1 MTFDGKDG
9 NGYQPLPLKDGRKGS
24 PPRQLYIADAHLE
37 SWPALSSF
45 MNHMLARLEEK
56 ETDPKK
62 MGKSWRSTPMIELE
76 KELRNQVLQLGYAFR
91 RNDKELIRKKAVDAA
106 NYLMM
111 IYDNLGR

>member
-1 MTFDGKDG
+1 MATMPKLTLADVVEWPEIIAFGK
-9 NGYQPLPLKDGRKGS
+9 
-24 PPRQLYIADAHLE
+24 
-37 SWPALSSF
+37 
-45 MNHMLARLEEK
+45 HMLARLEEK

-62 MGKSWRSTPMIELE
+62 MGKSWRSMPMIELE
-76 KELRNQVLQLGYAFR
+76 EELRNQVLQLGYAFR